1 MRGVFS
7 RHTLFL
13 LALVAGSLLL
23 IQGPLHGPIQAAELW
38 FYDLRVRAQ
47 PPRDPSP
54 EIVYVAMDKASE
66 MQLGALP
73 WDRSVHARMIDILT
87 RAQAKVIVIDIL
99 FQGQRS
105 EPGDRALIESCRR
118 SGRVVLAQ
126 EFESVRREDGRL
138 VLEPVPLLSGLE
150 EAARTGSVHIASLA
164 KGYTRREP
172 LRFLALFGDP
182 VDYKKTLAMSVVA
195 LELFRGVEFSPESQ
209 GDTGQVLSQRAHLG
223 SEVIPVLNIGASSRN
238 ELALNPPGKPFPEHS
253 FARVLEGKVSPE
265 VFAGKIVLIGARD
278 DPNDRFATVSGGEE
292 PGVLAVHGNALDT
305 ILSGKFIRRLRF
317 ELFGIPIHP
326 FSLTWIGASLI
337 LLGATT
343 LGHRFHPLWA
353 VCFATL
359 VTCLMLG
366 FAWWAFMARG
376 VWLFIT
382 PLAVSTWL
390 PLAAILL
397 YDSVSSRRAL
407 RRFLPSH
414 TNLEEVIRR
423 PEALERQQTLQATIM
438 FVDLR
443 DYTTLSEGRDPDQ
456 VRNLVSQFHT
466 ALGLLVQKHGGHV
479 CDFQGDAQM
488 VAFGLKGGEHAKAA
502 LNAAREVPA
511 RTRAL
516 NEAMG
521 AELFRAGV
529 GLCTGPVSVGYLQA
543 GGKTQH
549 TVLGDTT
556 NTAARLQSA
565 ARDLG
570 VITVVSGTTVESA
583 GLADDLRELP
593 PVSLKGKAEP
603 HPIFEL
609 VYS

>member
-7 RHTLFL
+7 RQTLL
-13 LALVAGSLLL
+13 MLALAAGALLL
-23 IQGPLHGPIQAAELW
+23 IQGPLHAPIQAVELW
-38 FYDLRVRAQ
+38 LYDLRVRAQ

-54 EIVYVAMDKASE
+54 EIVYVAMDSASE
-66 MQLGALP
+66 SELGALP
-73 WDRSVHARMIDILT
+73 WDRAVHARMIDLLS
-87 RAQAKVIVIDIL
+87 RAGARVIALDVL
-99 FQGQRS
+99 FEARRS
-105 EPGDRALIESCRR
+105 AEGDAALLAACRR
-118 SGRVVLAQ
+118 SGRVVVARQ
-126 EFESVRREDGRL
+126 FEGDWK
-138 VLEPVPLLSGLE
+138 PIPLLEGLDQV
-150 EAARTGSVHIASLA
+150 ARTGSVSVSFSR
-164 KGYTRREP
+164 GEP
-172 LRFLALFGDP
+172 VRFLPLVGDP
-182 VDYKKTLAMSVVA
+182 RDVRKALTMAVVI
-195 LELFRGVEFSPESQ
+195 LELARGAQFFPES
-209 GDTGQVLSQRAHLG
+209 GGETGQWLSQTARLG
-223 SEVIPVLNIGASSRN
+223 SEDIPVLNIDAHSRN
-238 ELALNPPGKPFPEHS
+238 GLALNPPGRPFIEKS
-253 FARVLEGKVSPE
+253 FHEVLSGKVSPE
-265 VFAGKIVLIGARD
+265 TFRDKIVLIGAKD
-278 DPNDRFATVSGGEE
+278 DPNDRFATIRGPEQ
-292 PGVLAVHGNALDT
+292 PGVLAVHATALDT
-305 ILSGKFIRRLRF
+305 MISRKFIRRVRL

-326 FSLTWIGASLI
+326 FSLTWVVASLI
-337 LLGATT
+337 LLSATY

-353 VCFATL
+353 VGLAAG
-359 VTCLMLG
+359 VTCVMLG
-366 FAWWAFMARG
+366 LAWWAFVARG
-376 VWLFIT
+376 AWLFIT

-390 PLAAILL
+390 PLTAILL

-423 PEALERQQTLQATIM
+423 PEALERQETLEATIM

-443 DYTTLSEGRDPDQ
+443 DYTTLSEGRNPDE
-456 VRNLVSQFHT
+456 VRRLVSQFHT

-488 VAFGLKGGEHAKAA
+488 VAFGLKGGEHARAA

-521 AELFRAGV
+521 EELFRAGV

-570 VITVVSGTTVESA
+570 VITVVSGTTVQSA
-583 GLADDLRELP
+583 GPADDLRELP
-593 PVSLKGKAEP
+593 PVTLKGKAEP
-603 HPIFEL
+603 HAIFEL